1 MPGLLTLSPSVC
13 SQATI
18 QAWTGL
24 TPGKVDES
32 GKRAGPDT
40 EFTRSLG
47 RRLHRRVGGQ
57 MQEIGSLSSAEES

>member
-1 MPGLLTLSPSVC
+1 MSYKSRLRV
-13 SQATI
+13 QATI

-24 TPGKVDES
+24 TPGSSDES
-32 GKRAGPDT
+32 GNRAGPDT

-57 MQEIGSLSSAEES
+57 MQEISSMNTEKDR